1 MCICNGDRESFV
13 FISVIFSNLTGA
25 PWVSQAANRRI
36 IQAAKN
42 VIEVDRIENLIG
54 VIM

>member
-1 MCICNGDRESFV
+1 MNDLQYSYL
-13 FISVIFSNLTGA
+13 SNDFLITGA

-42 VIEVDRIENLIG
+42 VIEVDKIENLLC
-54 VIM
+54 VIL